1 MSPCHPGGVGAS
13 TWGCAVSV
21 YRKRR
26 IVVGGIIAV
35 TLVIAGAV
43 GLLLTGT
50 NRGATPAAVRT
61 PTAASSSASPTAT
74 TTSPSPTKT
83 RITAPLTGLPVT
95 KGTSLNHPAVAIKIS
110 DVRQAHPQIGVD
122 KADIVFTEPIGVAYT
137 RLLAVFHSHLPRR
150 VGPVRSV
157 RPPDVPLLSP
167 LEPVFGNT
175 MGAPWVVNYVD
186 SVGHVDDLGTLRVPR
201 SGAYVL
207 NNSRPQPDDVFVKPR
222 ILMRISKLRQP
233 PAPYFSYAADLASA
247 SAASAVGAG
256 SSVVVPYGA
265 GYDMTWTYD
274 AARKRY
280 LRSEPWGPHKM
291 LNGTRISAANV
302 LVLKVGSSVGK
313 IGTGS
318 GAPVPILKLTN
329 GSGRFVALAG
339 GHAVKGTWSKR
350 AVSDRFVLHTDSG
363 RPLLLAPGNTWV
375 ELPGAKAS
383 VTIR

>member
-1 MSPCHPGGVGAS
+1 M
-13 TWGCAVSV
+13 SV

-26 IVVGGIIAV
+26 IVVGGVIAV

-43 GLLLTGT
+43 GLFITGT

-61 PTAASSSASPTAT
+61 PTATSSSASPTPT

-83 RITAPLTGLPVT
+83 TRITAPLTGLRVT
-95 KGTSLNHPAVAIKIS
+95 KGMSLNHPAVAIKIS

-137 RLLAVFHSHLPRR
+137 RLLAVFHSHLPSR

-175 MGAPWVVNYVD
+175 MGARWVVKYVD
-186 SVGHVDDLGTLRVPR
+186 SVGHLDDLGTLRVPG

-207 NNSRPQPDDVFVKPR
+207 SNSRPQPDNVFVKPAA
-222 ILMRISKLRQP
+222 LMRLSKLHKP

-247 SAASAVGAG
+247 SAARAVGAG
-256 SSVVVPYGA
+256 SSAVVPYGA
-265 GYDMTWTYD
+265 GYNMTWTYD

-280 LRSEPWGPHKM
+280 LRSEPWGPHRM

-339 GHAVKGTWSKR
+339 GHSVKGTWSKR
-350 AVSDRFVLHTDSG
+350 AVSDRFVLRTDSG

-375 ELPGAKAS
+375 EMPGAKAS